1 MEKASQF
8 LRHRPADRQVP
19 FWKGTAEY
27 LCEAYLP
34 EVRKEGA
41 QLLPV
46 QTQRSSL
53 DYPTGQSYQGYS
65 YSNISEFTGHE
76 GLNLQGEVYAY
87 LPHWL
92 N

>member
-53 DYPTGQSYQGYS
+53 ETAQQGS
-65 YSNISEFTGHE
+65 LTRVIPILTSLS
-76 GLNLQGEVYAY
+76 LLDMRD
-87 LPHWL
+87 
-92 N
+92 